1 MNLIVTFIFLLCF
14 LLMFSSTF
22 TGAGALAASVLLII
36 SVILIILILKRNSEL
51 QKHNLKENDSEKL
64 IIQNVKAG
72 GVIRILNLE
81 GFDTDLDL
89 KCVSRNLYMEG
100 DYSWYELK
108 CVNADGQIF
117 WIDIEDDDELLV
129 SVVLKK
135 LQAQELKFSGSLQ
148 DIDEN
153 EYGAVIYNGT
163 SFNYIDS
170 GDAVFYK
177 RCDNANKEKL
187 YYWDFQKGN
196 KLVSVEEWQNS
207 TGKSDMEYFY
217 SQIINPASIIVYS
230 ISGENYE

>member
-89 KCVSRNLYMEG
+89 KCIRALREG
-100 DYSWYELK
+100 GNDEDGVPYIEKFQAEISKLRAEL
-108 CVNADGQIF
+108 
-117 WIDIEDDDELLV
+117 
-129 SVVLKK
+129 S
-135 LQAQELKFSGSLQ
+135 SLQ
-148 DIDEN
+148 
-153 EYGAVIYNGT
+153 
-163 SFNYIDS
+163 
-170 GDAVFYK
+170 
-177 RCDNANKEKL
+177 
-187 YYWDFQKGN
+187 
-196 KLVSVEEWQNS
+196 
-207 TGKSDMEYFY
+207 
-217 SQIINPASIIVYS
+217 
-230 ISGENYE
+230 